1 MGTAGDNFIVR
12 RRQVSPREDEEEK
25 IEEETEEDGHRRAR
39 SGKTYSPRKQPNKR
53 GVNSDDDDDDDDSP
67 MRQVLAVTRTQGSSQ
82 PASPLR
88 RGLRAARSRSHD
100 ISSINCTDCPSS
112 C

>member
-1 MGTAGDNFIVR
+1 MG
-12 RRQVSPREDEEEK
+12 RQVSPREDEEEK

-53 GVNSDDDDDDDDSP
+53 GVDSDDDDSP

-88 RGLRAARSRSHD
+88 RGLRAARSRSATAMTSAVSTVQTVHRRVRR
-100 ISSINCTDCPSS
+100 SRNS
-112 C
+112 